1 MKKGLVLEGGAMRG
15 MFTCGV
21 IDVMME
27 NEIAFDGLSG
37 VSAGAI
43 FGCNY
48 KSKQIGRGVRYNKKY
63 GRDPRYGSFW
73 SLLTTGDYYGE
84 KFCYHDIMD
93 TLDPIDKKTFEKNNI
108 DFFIVA
114 TDIENA
120 IPRYYNCK
128 TIDEKSITWIRA
140 SASMPLVS
148 NIVNIDG
155 YKLLDGGITDSIPYK
170 VMEENNYDRNVIVL
184 TQDYNFVK
192 KQTSLLPV
200 IKILLHKYP
209 KLVEAMKNRHIMY
222 NKQIEDIKEKEK
234 DGKVLVIR
242 PSAPLNIKRTENNPN
257 ELERVYQIGRS
268 VASKRLDEIKAF
280 LS

>member
-27 NEIAFDGLSG
+27 NNINFDGLSG

-48 KSKQIGRGVRYNKKY
+48 KSKQIGRGLRYNKKY
-63 GRDPRYGSFW
+63 GKNPRYCSIW
-73 SLLTTGDYYGE
+73 SLLTTGDLYGE
-84 KFCYHDIMD
+84 KFCYHEVMD
-93 TLDPIDKKTFEKNNI
+93 VLDPIDKKTFEENTI
-108 DFFIVA
+108 DFYIVA

-120 IPRYYNCK
+120 VPRYYNCK
-128 TIDEKSITWIRA
+128 TINDKSVSWIRA

-148 NIVNIDG
+148 NVVKIDD
-155 YKLLDGGITDSIPYK
+155 YKLLDGGITDSIPYRI
-170 VMEENNYDRNVIVL
+170 MEENGYDRNVIVL
-184 TQDYNFVK
+184 TQDFNFIK
-192 KQTSLLPV
+192 KQTSLLPI
-200 IKILLHKYP
+200 IKIILRKYP
-209 KLVEAMKNRHIMY
+209 KLVEAMAKRHIMY
-222 NKQIEDIKEKEK
+222 NKQIEEIKEKERK
-234 DGKVLVIR
+234 GEVLVIR
-242 PSAPLNIKRTENNPN
+242 PDVPLNISRTENNPN

-268 VASKRLDEIKAF
+268 IATKSIDKIKGF

>member
-37 VSAGAI
+37 VSTGAI

-93 TLDPIDKKTFEKNNI
+93 TLDPIDKKTFENNNI

-114 TDIENA
+114 TDIESA

-128 TIDEKSITWIRA
+128 TIDEKSTTWIRA

-184 TQDYNFVK
+184 TQDYNFIK

>member
-27 NEIAFDGLSG
+27 NNISFDGLSG

-48 KSKQIGRGVRYNKKY
+48 KSKQIGRGLRYNKKY
-63 GRDPRYGSFW
+63 GKDPRYCSIW
-73 SLLTTGDYYGE
+73 SLLTTGDLYGE
-84 KFCYHDIMD
+84 KFCYHEVMD
-93 TLDPIDKKTFEKNNI
+93 VLDPIDKKTFEENTI
-108 DFFIVA
+108 DFYIVA

-120 IPRYYNCK
+120 VPRYYNCK
-128 TIDEKSITWIRA
+128 TINDKSVSWIRA

-148 NIVNIDG
+148 NVVKIDD
-155 YKLLDGGITDSIPYK
+155 YKLLDGGITDSIPYRI
-170 VMEENNYDRNVIVL
+170 MEENGYDRNVIVL
-184 TQDYNFVK
+184 TQDFNFIK
-192 KQTSLLPV
+192 KQTSLLPI
-200 IKILLHKYP
+200 IKIILRKYP
-209 KLVEAMKNRHIMY
+209 KLVEAMAKRHIMY
-222 NKQIEDIKEKEK
+222 NKQIEEIKEKERK
-234 DGKVLVIR
+234 GEVLVIR
-242 PSAPLNIKRTENNPN
+242 PDVPLNISRTENNPN

-268 VASKRLDEIKAF
+268 IATKSIDKIKGF

>member
-27 NEIAFDGLSG
+27 NNISFDGLSG

-48 KSKQIGRGVRYNKKY
+48 KSKQIGRGLRYNKKY
-63 GRDPRYGSFW
+63 GKDPRYCSIW
-73 SLLTTGDYYGE
+73 SLLTTGDLYGE
-84 KFCYHDIMD
+84 KFCYHEVMD
-93 TLDPIDKKTFEKNNI
+93 VLDPIDKKTFEENTI
-108 DFFIVA
+108 DFYIVA

-120 IPRYYNCK
+120 VPRYYNCK
-128 TIDEKSITWIRA
+128 TINDKSVSWIRA

-148 NIVNIDG
+148 NVVKIDD
-155 YKLLDGGITDSIPYK
+155 YKLLDGGITDSIPYRI
-170 VMEENNYDRNVIVL
+170 MEENGYDRNVIVL
-184 TQDYNFVK
+184 TQDFNFIK
-192 KQTSLLPV
+192 KQTSLLPI
-200 IKILLHKYP
+200 IKIILRKYP
-209 KLVEAMKNRHIMY
+209 KLVEAMAKRHIMY
-222 NKQIEDIKEKEK
+222 NKQIEEIKEKERK
-234 DGKVLVIR
+234 GEVLVIR
-242 PSAPLNIKRTENNPN
+242 PDVPLNISRTENNPN

-268 VASKRLDEIKAF
+268 IATKSVDKIKGF

>member
-27 NEIAFDGLSG
+27 NNINFDGLSG

-48 KSKQIGRGVRYNKKY
+48 KSKQIGRGLRYNKKY
-63 GRDPRYGSFW
+63 GKDPRYCSIW
-73 SLLTTGDYYGE
+73 SLLTTGDLYGE
-84 KFCYHDIMD
+84 KFCYHEVMD
-93 TLDPIDKKTFEKNNI
+93 VLDPIDKKTFEENTI
-108 DFFIVA
+108 DFYIVA

-120 IPRYYNCK
+120 VPRYYNCK
-128 TIDEKSITWIRA
+128 TINDKSVSWIRA

-148 NIVNIDG
+148 NVVKIDD
-155 YKLLDGGITDSIPYK
+155 YKLLDGGITDSIPYRI
-170 VMEENNYDRNVIVL
+170 MEENGYDRNVIVL
-184 TQDYNFVK
+184 TQDFNFIK
-192 KQTSLLPV
+192 KQTSLLPI
-200 IKILLHKYP
+200 IKIMLRKYP
-209 KLVEAMKNRHIMY
+209 KLVEAMAKRHIMY
-222 NKQIEDIKEKEK
+222 NKQIEEIKEKERK
-234 DGKVLVIR
+234 GEVLVIR
-242 PSAPLNIKRTENNPN
+242 PDVPLNISRTENNPN

-268 VASKRLDEIKAF
+268 IATKSIDKIKGF